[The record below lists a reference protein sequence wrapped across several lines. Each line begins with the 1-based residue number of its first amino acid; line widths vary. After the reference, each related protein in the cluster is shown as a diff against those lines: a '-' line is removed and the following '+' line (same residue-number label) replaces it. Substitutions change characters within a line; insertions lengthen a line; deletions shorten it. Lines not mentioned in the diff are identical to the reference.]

1 MVEQMQNKTQNQTL
15 KPIQSTFW
23 IGVSVL
29 LIGLLGLSGWI
40 VGLKNLSQILSIWPT
55 VSVTNAF
62 AIILCGIEILLLR
75 KIILSNNAT
84 DRRRIFFEIISSAI
98 AVIIFIAGAA
108 STYLHTAETITLGPL
123 SAILHH
129 SETHRMQVTANLLF
143 MLAGLGFMM
152 ATRRKRTAWIGQ
164 LFPCVGLVIVGLI
177 ANTFILELNP
187 SLLQAGLPTLPMTY
201 CVAFGLV
208 FFGTILL
215 RSDLGMLSPFSE
227 QLFGGNIIRRKAPFA
242 LLALIAIVKLIHE
255 GAKLNYYNDD
265 VGMLLFVTVFGTL
278 LFFMFHEIATSFND
292 AHKKLK
298 TAEFLSEKILDI
310 CPGAITIMDL
320 NVQKPFY
327 IADKLPTLLG
337 YTHKDCESNNQLLKS
352 IIHPDDC
359 KILRKEFAQDARWQ
373 GNAPRTFDIRCRHK
387 DGTWRTLLTS
397 VAPFSYDANGHI
409 SETISCALDITHVK
423 SLQKDLETSN
433 RALLRERENLLRSN
447 KDLEIFAASAA
458 HDLKSPLQS
467 AASWLKLLREN
478 MPSNKTEIVN
488 QSAEVIDRN
497 ISKSITF
504 INDLLTISRLNG
516 DHSPH
521 VTVDIKS
528 ILDHLMCVHASE
540 IQAAGAKLESGF
552 LPPVLG
558 NPNQI
563 ECVLS
568 NLIRNALNYRDPNRP
583 LVVKIGAMDRGDH
596 YEFFV
601 HDTGVGIPKD
611 KLQDVFEL
619 FHRLHNEAD
628 HTGTGMGLAYCHKA
642 INLHGGQIWVESE
655 VGAGSTFKFSIPKP
669 FDSFGDLIAPG
680 TTEPYDHLRLDSNPP
695 ISQYVYNV

>member
-1 MVEQMQNKTQNQTL
+1 MSNRTQIQSL
-15 KPIQSTFW
+15 KPIQSTLW
-23 IGVSVL
+23 IGFSVL
-29 LIGLLGLSGWI
+29 LIGVLGLSGWI
-40 VGLKNLSQILSIWPT
+40 VGLKHLSQFLSIWPT
-55 VSVTNAF
+55 ISITNAS
-62 AIILCGIEILLLR
+62 AIILCGVEILVLR
-75 KIILSNNAT
+75 KIILFNTMT
-84 DRRRIFFEIISSAI
+84 DRRRIFFEIISATL
-98 AVIIFIAGAA
+98 AMVIFIAGAA

-123 SAILHH
+123 SAVVHH

-143 MLAGLGFMM
+143 MLTGLGFIM

-164 LFPCVGLVIVGLI
+164 LFPCVGLVIIGLI

-187 SLLQAGLPTLPMTY
+187 SLLQANLPTLPITY

-208 FFGTILL
+208 FFATILL
-215 RSDLGMLSPFSE
+215 RSDLGMLLPFSE
-227 QLFGGNIIRRKAPFA
+227 QLFGGSIIRRKAPLA
-242 LLALIAIVKLIHE
+242 LLSLIVIVKLIHE
-255 GAKLNYYNDD
+255 GAKLHYYTDD
-265 VGMLLFVTVFGTL
+265 VGMLLFVTLFGTL
-278 LFFMFHEIATSFND
+278 MFFMFHEIAKSFND

-310 CPGAITIMDL
+310 CPGAITIMDI
-320 NVQKPFY
+320 NVQKPYY

-337 YTHKDCESNNQLLKS
+337 YTHKDCESNDQLLKS

-359 KILRKEFAQDARWQ
+359 RILRKEFAQDARWH

-397 VAPFSYDANGHI
+397 VAPFSFDSSGQI
-409 SETISCALDITHVK
+409 LETISCALDITHVK

-467 AASWLKLLREN
+467 AASWLNILCEN
-478 MPSNKTEIVN
+478 IPSHKSEIVKH
-488 QSAEVIDRN
+488 SLDVIDRN

-521 VTVDIKS
+521 VAVDIKS
-528 ILDHLMCVHASE
+528 ILDHLLCVHDSD
-540 IQAAGAKLESGF
+540 IQAAGATIEGGF
-552 LPPVLG
+552 LPRVLG

-568 NLIRNALNYRDPNRP
+568 NLIRNALNYRDPERP
-583 LVVKIGAMDRGDH
+583 LVVKIGAKDRGDH

-601 HDTGVGIPKD
+601 HDTGVGIPSD

-619 FHRLHNEAD
+619 FHRLHNETD
-628 HTGTGMGLAYCHKA
+628 HTGTGMGLAYCHKV

-669 FDSFGDLIAPG
+669 FDSFGNLIAPG
-680 TTEPYDHLRLDSNPP
+680 PTERYDHLRLDSNPL